1 MFSVWACLCSYGA
14 RISNEYVSS
23 LRTVLVQ
30 IYHNEGIKGLYKG
43 SSLSILK
50 AAPAAAVTF
59 AAYEFFI
66 GYLSGVQ
73 AAATAGPKR

>member
-1 MFSVWACLCSYGA
+1 M
-14 RISNEYVSS
+14 SS
-23 LRTVLVQ
+23 LQTVLVQ
-30 IYHNEGIKGLYKG
+30 IYRNEGIKGLYKG

-50 AAPAAAVTF
+50 AAPAAAITF

-73 AAATAGPKR
+73 AATAAVARSR

>member
-1 MFSVWACLCSYGA
+1 MWICSYGA

-73 AAATAGPKR
+73 AAATASPRN

>member
-1 MFSVWACLCSYGA
+1 M
-14 RISNEYVSS
+14 SS
-23 LRTVLVQ
+23 LQTVLVQ
-30 IYHNEGIKGLYKG
+30 IYRKEGIKGLYKG

-50 AAPAAAVTF
+50 AAPAAAITF

-73 AAATAGPKR
+73 AATAAVARSQ